1 MLKEIESD
9 AYSSAKD
16 VLFYFFVP
24 KVVLLLLELMK
35 VLVHNFTR
43 KFKLMELF
51 GFGNSCLSS
60 FVLMIFFFFFLN
72 HGL

>member
-24 KVVLLLLELMK
+24 KKVLLLLELMK
-35 VLVHNFTR
+35 VF
-43 KFKLMELF
+43 
-51 GFGNSCLSS
+51 SS
-60 FVLMIFFFFFLN
+60 QFYKEI
-72 HGL
+72 